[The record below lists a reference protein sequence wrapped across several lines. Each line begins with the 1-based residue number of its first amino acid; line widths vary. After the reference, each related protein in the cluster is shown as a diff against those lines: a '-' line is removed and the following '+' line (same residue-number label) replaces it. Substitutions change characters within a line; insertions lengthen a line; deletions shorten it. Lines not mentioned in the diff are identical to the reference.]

1 MSSRS
6 TSKVSGRYRASESQ
20 GMKITNQAVA
30 SKLSAYLHHR
40 IALSKLVDWAENAIM
55 DGEFGGNNSHALA
68 QVVGR
73 IGLADVRAFGLTWED
88 CTAILKELGYAAHV
102 DVVAANQ
109 HKLGSSYW
117 RAKAEKYEAEGG
129 VTTAKAAMNKQ
140 GKSNHT
146 QRPKRVNSRRT
157 TA

>member
-1 MSSRS
+1 
-6 TSKVSGRYRASESQ
+6 
-20 GMKITNQAVA
+20 MKITNQAVA
-30 SKLSAYLHHR
+30 LKLSAYLHNR

-55 DGEFGGNNSHALA
+55 DGEFSGNNSHALA

-88 CTAILKELGYAAHV
+88 CTTILKELGYAAHV

-109 HKLGSSYW
+109 RNLGSSYW
-117 RAKAEKYEAEGG
+117 RAKAEKYEAGG
-129 VTTAKAAMNKQ
+129 GMTTAKASMSKHP
-140 GKSNHT
+140 KSNQA
-146 QRPKRVNSRRT
+146 QRPKRVNSRRS